1 MCTAGITEEGEWIRL
16 FPIPFRFLD
25 DPKQFRKYDWIEA
38 KVMKARSDPRA
49 ESYIVDVDSIQ
60 VVDKI
65 KPESTEGVG
74 RVSVLK
80 KQKGA
85 PLNLG

>member
-65 KPESTEGVG
+65 KTDKAWGARRAIVG
-74 RVSVLK
+74 
-80 KQKGA
+80 
-85 PLNLG
+85 PLWGH